1 MASNIV
7 ELVGPRESVGRFVGP
22 AVVIP
27 VLKAVRRARGIE
39 TALRCAEEM
48 IVATASIIAERP
60 GTCARSTRP
69 GRPRVASAAMN
80 QTDTLKK

>member
-27 VLKAVRRARGIE
+27 VLKAVRRARGIK
-39 TALRCAEEM
+39 TAMQCAEEM
-48 IVATASIIAERP
+48 IVATATIIARESGPER
-60 GTCARSTRP
+60 AREVLDLADRALP
-69 GRPRVASAAMN
+69 PRR
-80 QTDTLKK
+80 